1 MEVETI
7 EGYSL
12 HDVAK
17 MLDRSP
23 SAIRR
28 WIRLG
33 WIDCGKR
40 IEVNERTTTY
50 VFSDADVEQMRSAM
64 TSFKPGPRT
73 KEVETN

>member
-33 WIDCGKR
+33 WVDCGKR
-40 IEVNERTTTY
+40 IEVNGTTTY
-50 VFSDADVEQMRSAM
+50 VFNDEDVDQMRTQM
-64 TSFKPGPRT
+64 TTFKPGPRT
-73 KEVETN
+73 REESDTQ